1 MPASQAFG
9 KRESNA
15 TRRDEFRARNRHVG
29 GNDAIGEEV
38 PVPEARPQIGSIA
51 DALGHFGKPSGFFT
65 IDREN
70 MP

>member
-51 DALGHFGKPSGFFT
+51 DALG
-65 IDREN
+65 
-70 MP
+70 